1 MAEITKKDIIQ
12 LLEEI
17 AVYLELNLENNFRV
31 SAYRRAANALETDQR
46 SLSEMDSFEGI
57 KGIGKGTITL
67 INEYI
72 KTGKS
77 SLLEELKSE
86 TPAGLVQMTKI
97 PGLGAKR
104 VAKIYEATNIVS
116 IDELKSLC
124 EDNGL
129 QKLPGFGKKTEEN
142 ILNGINELFTK
153 PDRYPIDQ
161 ILKFRKLIEDKISA
175 FDFVQKYDVAG
186 SARRTKET
194 SGDLDYIIKTNNV
207 SAFISKMKESRFFK
221 SVIAEGEK
229 KFSII
234 IKDDFKEINT
244 DFRFIQGDEYYST
257 LQHFTGSKDHNIRMR
272 QIAKTRGESISEY
285 GVKQEDDSVITFESE
300 EAFYTHFDLPFIP
313 PALRETGEEIDM
325 DISNIVT
332 LDDIKGDIHMHTTY
346 SDGAMNIEEM
356 VEACINRGY
365 EYMVITDHS
374 KSLVV
379 ANGLDENRLYK
390 QIEEIKK
397 VNDKYPEI
405 DVYAGTE
412 MDIRPDGTLDFSDDT
427 LQALDYV
434 IAAIHSSFNQS
445 EAEIMERL
453 KNACYNPYVR
463 HIAHPTGRLIG
474 ARSGY
479 RVNMDE
485 LIQMAKDTNTVLE
498 VNANPKRLDLSSDVI
513 KHKDLILTVNTDAHH
528 TRHLEF
534 MKYGIA
540 TLQKGLISK
549 DQVVNTMSREEFKQ
563 FIKNG
568 K

>member
-1 MAEITKKDIIQ
+1 MTKKDIIHM
-12 LLEEI
+12 LEEI
-17 AVYLELNLENNFRV
+17 AIYLELNLENNFRV
-31 SAYRRAANALETDQR
+31 SAYRRAANALESDNR
-46 SLSEMDSFEGI
+46 SLSEMDSFKGI
-57 KGIGKGTITL
+57 KGIGKGTEAL
-67 INEYI
+67 INTYLE
-72 KTGKS
+72 TGKS
-77 SLLEELKSE
+77 ELLEELKAH
-86 TPAGLVQMTKI
+86 TPGGLVQMTKI

-104 VAKIYEATNIVS
+104 VAKIYEATGIVT

-124 EDNGL
+124 ENNEL

-142 ILNGINELFTK
+142 ILNGITELLTK

-161 ILKFRKLIEDKISA
+161 ILKFRRLVEDKINE
-175 FDFVQKYDVAG
+175 FEFVEKYDVAG
-186 SARRTKET
+186 SARRFKET
-194 SGDLDYIIKTNNV
+194 SGDLDYIVKTSDV
-207 SAFISKMKESRFFK
+207 SAFISNMKESNFFK

-229 KFSII
+229 KFSIV
-234 IKDDFKEINT
+234 IKDDFNEINT

-257 LQHFTGSKDHNIRMR
+257 LQHFTGSKDHNVRMR

-285 GVKQEDDSVITFESE
+285 GVKCEDGRILTFDSEA
-300 EAFYTHFDLPFIP
+300 AFYKYFDVPFIP
-313 PALRETGEEIDM
+313 PSMRETGQEIDM

-332 LDDIKGDIHMHTTY
+332 LDDIRGDIHMHTTY

-356 VEACINRGY
+356 VEACIERGY

-379 ANGLDENRLYK
+379 ANGLNETRLYK

-397 VNDKYPEI
+397 LNDKYTEI
-405 DVYAGTE
+405 DIYAGTE
-412 MDIRPDGTLDFSDDT
+412 MDILADGTLDFSDDT

-434 IAAIHSSFNQS
+434 IAAIHSSFSQS

-463 HIAHPTGRLIG
+463 HIAHPTGRIIG
-474 ARSGY
+474 ARNGY

-485 LIQMAKDTNTVLE
+485 LIMMAKETHTVLE
-498 VNANPKRLDLSSDVI
+498 VNANPKRLDLSADVI
-513 KHKDLILTVNTDAHH
+513 KHKDLMLTVNTDAHH
-528 TRHLEF
+528 TRHLDF

-540 TLQKGLISK
+540 TLQKGLIRK
-549 DQVVNTMSREEFKQ
+549 DQVVNTMSREAFKQ